1 MIVTSAEV
9 RDRDENYLH
18 LLEKEKEKGEVS
30 ETVKM
35 DFERSKEETEKGSR
49 EEGSNTQDNKT

>member
-49 EEGSNTQDNKT
+49 EERSNTQDNKT